1 MEPYKEAHYRSV
13 IKALSWRVF
22 ATVATITIVY
32 LFTRRPILSLE
43 VGLVEAIV
51 KLVIYYFH
59 ERIWS
64 FIGFGKKKHPLSS
77 LEISDKLSDE
87 DVKTIKEKLAQL
99 GYIEK

>member
-32 LFTRRPILSLE
+32 LFTRRLILSLE

-51 KLVIYYFH
+51 KLIIYYFH

-64 FIGFGKKKHPLSS
+64 FIDFGKKKHPLSS
-77 LEISDKLSDE
+77 LEISDKLSEE
-87 DVKTIKEKLAQL
+87 DVKIIKEKLAQL
-99 GYIEK
+99 GYLEK